1 MGYSPFPVGFEIM
14 QGTADIGFGVITNRV
29 DPGVFA
35 FSLKVTDLEESIEE
49 IKELGHACAWEGA
62 FGGIS

>member
-35 FSLKVTDLEESIEE
+35 ISLKVPDLEESIEE
-49 IKELGHACAWEGA
+49 MKELGHACAWEGA

>member
-35 FSLKVTDLEESIEE
+35 FSLKG
-49 IKELGHACAWEGA
+49 LGHACAWEGA